1 MHWEVGK
8 IETDK
13 KKSWKLISVYQISLK
28 KIGKEGQK
36 KLLEILLKWQ
46 KKWS

>member
-1 MHWEVGK
+1 MGK

-28 KIGKEGQK
+28 KDWKRRSK
-36 KLLEILLKWQ
+36 KASRNFFKMTEEMELNGE
-46 KKWS
+46 

>member
-1 MHWEVGK
+1 MGK

-36 KLLEILLKWQ
+36 KASRNSFKMTEEMELNGE
-46 KKWS
+46 

>member
-36 KLLEILLKWQ
+36 KLLEIFFKWQ